1 MINRAIVDDETGII
15 LGTGIC
21 QDCDFDLVPEGT
33 TAYVNTGDWRDDT
46 HKLVNGEF
54 VKIVQTDAEA
64 LEEMWLSV
72 RTIRAGR
79 LKESDWTQMPDSP
92 LTADQRSEWQMYRQ
106 QLRDITDDYA
116 HATSGDQVVF
126 PVLPS

>member
-1 MINRAIVDDETGII
+1 MINRAIVDNDTGII

-54 VKIVQTDAEA
+54 VEIVQSDAEA

-72 RTIRAGR
+72 RTIRDGR
-79 LKESDWTQMPDSP
+79 LKKSDWTQMPDSP
-92 LTADQRSEWQMYRQ
+92 LSADQRSEWQIYRQ

-126 PVLPS
+126 PVSPS

>member
-1 MINRAIVDDETGII
+1 MINRAIVDNETGVI

-21 QDCDFDLVPEGT
+21 QECDFNLVPEGT

-54 VKIVQTDAEA
+54 VEIVQTDAEA
-64 LEEMWLSV
+64 LDEMWLSV
-72 RTIRAGR
+72 RTIRDGR
-79 LKESDWTQMPDSP
+79 LKQSDWTQVPDSP

-106 QLRDITDDYA
+106 KLRDITDDYA
-116 HATSGDQVVF
+116 HVTSGDQVVF
-126 PVLPS
+126 PVSPS